1 MAAEIPCT
9 VLNPINCYRDNFHTS
24 NTNLM
29 AVCEN
34 NISVIRIETNL
45 YLFLSCEITVSSSA
59 ENILHMTGMQSHVTI
74 PCTSLCTLHFPNS
87 VVKENKYSVLYT
99 QNATL
104 TRIIEKPFSRRERNF
119 FYSGSKCPWR
129 RLQWVKRWEE
139 PSGTLLQTHIDENIE
154 DQDTTRAQRQTSWY
168 TLSTTMR
175 LPEFYVFLVN

>member
-59 ENILHMTGMQSHVTI
+59 ENILHMTGMQSHVTV

-87 VVKENKYSVLYT
+87 LVKENKYSVLYT

-119 FYSGSKCPWR
+119 F
-129 RLQWVKRWEE
+129 LQWLQVPLTATSMSEEMGGAQWHTPSDPYRWKTSKIKIRHVR
-139 PSGTLLQTHIDENIE
+139 SGKHLDI
-154 DQDTTRAQRQTSWY
+154 RCQRPWGCRSFMSS
-168 TLSTTMR
+168 L
-175 LPEFYVFLVN
+175 

>member
-45 YLFLSCEITVSSSA
+45 LLFLSCEINVSSSA

-87 VVKENKYSVLYT
+87 VLKENKYSVLYT
-99 QNATL
+99 QNDGDFNEWRDGRSPVAHSFRPISMKT
-104 TRIIEKPFSRRERNF
+104 
-119 FYSGSKCPWR
+119 SKIKIRHVRSSKHLDIRCQRPWGCR
-129 RLQWVKRWEE
+129 SFMSSL
-139 PSGTLLQTHIDENIE
+139 
-154 DQDTTRAQRQTSWY
+154 
-168 TLSTTMR
+168 
-175 LPEFYVFLVN
+175 

>member
-87 VVKENKYSVLYT
+87 LVKENKYSVLYT

-119 FYSGSKCPWR
+119 FFTVAPSAPDGDFNEWRDGRSPVAHSFRPISMKTSKIKIRHVRSGKHLDIRCQRPWGCR
-129 RLQWVKRWEE
+129 SFMSSL
-139 PSGTLLQTHIDENIE
+139 
-154 DQDTTRAQRQTSWY
+154 
-168 TLSTTMR
+168 
-175 LPEFYVFLVN
+175 